1 MIRSLVI
8 LCTILSL
15 SGCAGLFIAGAA
27 TTANIVTDT
36 RTTKQIWQDN
46 NIEFEVAAIGNK
58 EPFKGHVRVVA
69 SSYNGT
75 VVLMGQAPTQDLIN
89 QIEQRARA
97 IDGVKTIHNQIKA
110 KEPLSVTQISNDS
123 WITTKVKSALLTDSD
138 LNGVKVKVITEDGD
152 VFLFGYVT
160 TQQGERATEI
170 SRNISGV
177 KQVIKGFQY
186 GDAEPVKVDLPSDG
200 VTTQT
205 QTQTQT
211 QDDTDPDVETFT
223 ISD

>member
-8 LCTILSL
+8 LLTALSL

-36 RTTKQIWQDN
+36 RSTKQIWQDN

-58 EPFKGHVRVVA
+58 APFKGEVRVVA

-75 VVLMGQAPTQDLIN
+75 VVLMGQAPTQDLIHAL
-89 QIEQRARA
+89 ERRAREVS
-97 IDGVKTIHNQIKA
+97 GVKVIHNQIKQ
-110 KEPLSVTQISNDS
+110 KEPLTVTQISNDS
-123 WITTKVKSALLTDSD
+123 WITTKVKSALLTDSE
-138 LNGVKVKVITEDGD
+138 LNGVKVKVITEDAD

-160 TQQGERATEI
+160 PEQGERATEI
-170 SRNISGV
+170 ARNISGV

-186 GDAEPVKVDLPSDG
+186 GEMEPVEVDLPSDG
-200 VTTQT
+200 VQT
-205 QTQTQT
+205 IESETNAENEAN
-211 QDDTDPDVETFT
+211 VEAFT
-223 ISD
+223 IE

>member
-8 LCTILSL
+8 LFAALSM

-36 RTTKQIWQDN
+36 RTTKEIWQDN

-58 EPFKGHVRVVA
+58 APFKGKARVVA

-75 VVLMGQAPTQDLIN
+75 VVLMGQAPTRELIN
-89 QIEQRARA
+89 EFERRARA
-97 IDGVKTIHNQIKA
+97 VSGVKNIHNQIKQ

-123 WITTKVKSALLTDSD
+123 WITTKVKSALLTDSE
-138 LNGVKVKVITEDGD
+138 LNGIKVKVITEDSD

-160 TQQGERATEI
+160 PQQSDRATEI
-170 SRNISGV
+170 ARNISGV

-186 GDAEPVKVDLPSDG
+186 GNEKPLKVEEPE
-200 VTTQT
+200 TTQPEAT
-205 QTQTQT
+205 VTELGSQ
-211 QDDTDPDVETFT
+211 VN
-223 ISD
+223 

>member
-8 LCTILSL
+8 LLTALSL

-36 RTTKQIWQDN
+36 RSTKQIWQDN

-58 EPFKGHVRVVA
+58 APFKGEVRVVA

-75 VVLMGQAPTQDLIN
+75 VVLMGQAPTQDLIHAL
-89 QIEQRARA
+89 ERRAREVS
-97 IDGVKTIHNQIKA
+97 GVKVIHNQIKQ
-110 KEPLSVTQISNDS
+110 KEPLTVTQISNDS
-123 WITTKVKSALLTDSD
+123 WITTKVKSALLTDSE

-160 TQQGERATEI
+160 LEQGERATEI
-170 SRNISGV
+170 ARNISGV

-186 GDAEPVKVDLPSDG
+186 GEMEPVEVDLPSDG
-200 VTTQT
+200 VQT
-205 QTQTQT
+205 IESETNAENEAN
-211 QDDTDPDVETFT
+211 VEAFT
-223 ISD
+223 ISE

>member
-8 LCTILSL
+8 LFAALSM

-36 RTTKQIWQDN
+36 RTTKEIWQDN

-58 EPFKGHVRVVA
+58 APFKGKARVVA

-75 VVLMGQAPTQDLIN
+75 VVLMGQAPTRELIN
-89 QIEQRARA
+89 EFERRARA
-97 IDGVKTIHNQIKA
+97 VSGVKNIHNQIKQ

-123 WITTKVKSALLTDSD
+123 WITTKVKSALLTDSE
-138 LNGVKVKVITEDGD
+138 LNGIKVKVITEDSD

-160 TQQGERATEI
+160 PQQSDRATEI
-170 SRNISGV
+170 ARNISGV

-186 GDAEPVKVDLPSDG
+186 GDEKPLKVEEPETTPPEAI
-200 VTTQT
+200 VTELGSQ
-205 QTQTQT
+205 
-211 QDDTDPDVETFT
+211 VN
-223 ISD
+223 

>member
-8 LCTILSL
+8 LCAALSM

-36 RTTKQIWQDN
+36 RTTKEIWQDN

-58 EPFKGHVRVVA
+58 APFKGKARVVA

-89 QIEQRARA
+89 EFENKAREVK
-97 IDGVKTIHNQIKA
+97 GVKNIHNQIKQ

-123 WITTKVKSALLTDSD
+123 WITTKVKSALLTDSE
-138 LNGVKVKVITEDGD
+138 LNGVKVKVITEASD

-160 TQQGERATEI
+160 PAQSERATEI
-170 SRNISGV
+170 ARNISGV
-177 KQVIKGFQY
+177 KQGVKGFQY
-186 GDAEPVKVDLPSDG
+186 GDEKPLEVEEPEAANSETAVTEEVTVKEIDG
-200 VTTQT
+200 QAN
-205 QTQTQT
+205 
-211 QDDTDPDVETFT
+211 
-223 ISD
+223 

>member
-8 LCTILSL
+8 LLTALSL

-36 RTTKQIWQDN
+36 RSTKQIWQDN

-58 EPFKGHVRVVA
+58 APFKGEVRVVA

-75 VVLMGQAPTQDLIN
+75 VVLMGQAPTQDLIHAL
-89 QIEQRARA
+89 ERRAREVS
-97 IDGVKTIHNQIKA
+97 GVKVIHNQIKQ
-110 KEPLSVTQISNDS
+110 KEPLTVTQISNDS
-123 WITTKVKSALLTDSD
+123 WITTKVKSALLTDSE

-160 TQQGERATEI
+160 PEQSERATEI
-170 SRNISGV
+170 ARNISGV

-186 GDAEPVKVDLPSDG
+186 GEMEPVEVDLPSDG
-200 VTTQT
+200 VQT
-205 QTQTQT
+205 IESETNAENEAN
-211 QDDTDPDVETFT
+211 VEAFT
-223 ISD
+223 IE

>member
-8 LCTILSL
+8 LCAALSM

-36 RTTKQIWQDN
+36 RTTKEIWQDN
-46 NIEFEVAAIGNK
+46 NIEFEIAAIGNK
-58 EPFKGHVRVVA
+58 APFKGKTRIVA

-75 VVLMGQAPTQDLIN
+75 VVLMGQAPTDELIN
-89 QIEQRARA
+89 EFERRARD
-97 IDGVKTIHNQIKA
+97 IEGVKNIHNQIKQ

-123 WITTKVKSALLTDSD
+123 WITTKVKSALLTDSE
-138 LNGVKVKVITEDGD
+138 LNGVKVKVITEDSD

-160 TQQGERATEI
+160 PKQSERATEI
-170 SRNISGV
+170 ARNISGV

-186 GDAEPVKVDLPSDG
+186 GEATEVNAAEKEAL
-200 VTTQT
+200 
-205 QTQTQT
+205 
-211 QDDTDPDVETFT
+211 E
-223 ISD
+223 

>member
-8 LCTILSL
+8 LCAALSM

-36 RTTKQIWQDN
+36 RTTKEIWQDN
-46 NIEFEVAAIGNK
+46 NIEFEIAAIGNK
-58 EPFKGHVRVVA
+58 APFKGKTRIVA

-75 VVLMGQAPTQDLIN
+75 VVLMGQAPTDELIN
-89 QIEQRARA
+89 EFERRARD
-97 IDGVKTIHNQIKA
+97 IEGVKNIHNQIKQ

-123 WITTKVKSALLTDSD
+123 WITTKVKSALLTDSE
-138 LNGVKVKVITEDGD
+138 LNGVKVKVITEDSD

-160 TQQGERATEI
+160 PKQSERATEI
-170 SRNISGV
+170 ARNISGV

-186 GDAEPVKVDLPSDG
+186 GEATEVNATEKEAL
-200 VTTQT
+200 
-205 QTQTQT
+205 
-211 QDDTDPDVETFT
+211 E
-223 ISD
+223 

>member
-8 LCTILSL
+8 LCAALSM

-36 RTTKQIWQDN
+36 RTTKEIWQDN

-58 EPFKGHVRVVA
+58 APFKGKARVVA

-89 QIEQRARA
+89 EFENKAREVK
-97 IDGVKTIHNQIKA
+97 GVKNIHNQIKQ
-110 KEPLSVTQISNDS
+110 KEPLSVTQVSNDS
-123 WITTKVKSALLTDSD
+123 WITTKVKSALLTDSE
-138 LNGVKVKVITEDGD
+138 LNGVKVKVITEDSD

-160 TQQGERATEI
+160 PAQSERATEI
-170 SRNISGV
+170 ARNISGV
-177 KQVIKGFQY
+177 KQVVKGFQY
-186 GDAEPVKVDLPSDG
+186 GDEKPLEVEEPEAANSETAVTEEVTVKEIDG
-200 VTTQT
+200 QAN
-205 QTQTQT
+205 
-211 QDDTDPDVETFT
+211 
-223 ISD
+223 

>member
-8 LCTILSL
+8 LCAALSM

-36 RTTKQIWQDN
+36 RTTKEIWQDN

-58 EPFKGHVRVVA
+58 APFKGKARVVA

-89 QIEQRARA
+89 EFENKAREVK
-97 IDGVKTIHNQIKA
+97 GVKNIHNQIKQ

-123 WITTKVKSALLTDSD
+123 WITTKVKSALLTDSE
-138 LNGVKVKVITEDGD
+138 LNGVKVKVITEDSD

-160 TQQGERATEI
+160 PEQSERATEI
-170 SRNISGV
+170 ARNISGV
-177 KQVIKGFQY
+177 KQVVKGFQY
-186 GDAEPVKVDLPSDG
+186 GDEKPLEVEEPEAANSETTVVEEVTVKEIDG
-200 VTTQT
+200 QAN
-205 QTQTQT
+205 
-211 QDDTDPDVETFT
+211 
-223 ISD
+223 

>member
-8 LCTILSL
+8 LFAALSM

-36 RTTKQIWQDN
+36 RTTKEIWQDN

-58 EPFKGHVRVVA
+58 APFKGKARVVA

-75 VVLMGQAPTQDLIN
+75 VVLMGQAPTRELIN
-89 QIEQRARA
+89 EFERRAR
-97 IDGVKTIHNQIKA
+97 DVSGVKNIHNQIKQ

-123 WITTKVKSALLTDSD
+123 WITTKVKSALLTDSE
-138 LNGVKVKVITEDGD
+138 LNGIKVKVITEDSD

-160 TQQGERATEI
+160 PQQSDRATEI
-170 SRNISGV
+170 ARNISGV

-186 GDAEPVKVDLPSDG
+186 GDEKPLKVEEPE
-200 VTTQT
+200 TTQPEAT
-205 QTQTQT
+205 VTELGSQ
-211 QDDTDPDVETFT
+211 VN
-223 ISD
+223 

>member
-8 LCTILSL
+8 LCAALSM

-36 RTTKQIWQDN
+36 RTTKEIWQDN

-58 EPFKGHVRVVA
+58 APFKGKARVVA

-89 QIEQRARA
+89 EFENKAREVK
-97 IDGVKTIHNQIKA
+97 GVKNIHNQIKQ

-123 WITTKVKSALLTDSD
+123 WITTKVKSALLTDSE
-138 LNGVKVKVITEDGD
+138 LNGVKVKVITEDSD

-160 TQQGERATEI
+160 PAQSERATEI
-170 SRNISGV
+170 ARNISGV
-177 KQVIKGFQY
+177 KQVVKGFQY
-186 GDAEPVKVDLPSDG
+186 GDEKPLEVEEPEAANPETAVTEEVTVKEIDG
-200 VTTQT
+200 QAN
-205 QTQTQT
+205 
-211 QDDTDPDVETFT
+211 
-223 ISD
+223 

>member
-1 MIRSLVI
+1 MRSLVI
-8 LCTILSL
+8 LFTVLNL

-27 TTANIVTDT
+27 TTATIVTDT

-58 EPFKGHVRVVA
+58 QPFKGNTRVFA

-75 VVLMGQAPTQDLIN
+75 VVLMGQAPTQALIN
-89 QIEQRARA
+89 DLGNRTRQLP
-97 IDGVKTIHNQIKA
+97 GVKVIHNQMKA

-123 WITTKVKSALLTDSD
+123 WITTKVKSALLTDD
-138 LNGVKVKVITEDGD
+138 QLNGVKVKVITEDSE

-160 TQQGERATEI
+160 REQGERATDI
-170 SRNISGV
+170 ARHVTGV

-186 GDAEPVKVDLPSDG
+186 GE
-200 VTTQT
+200 
-205 QTQTQT
+205 
-211 QDDTDPDVETFT
+211 VE
-223 ISD
+223 SVN

>member
-8 LCTILSL
+8 LCAALSM

-27 TTANIVTDT
+27 TTANLVTDT
-36 RTTKQIWQDN
+36 RTTKEIWQDN

-58 EPFKGHVRVVA
+58 APFKGKARVVA

-75 VVLMGQAPTQDLIN
+75 VVLMGQAPTQELIN
-89 QIEQRARA
+89 EFESKAREVN
-97 IDGVKTIHNQIKA
+97 GVKNIHNQIKQ

-123 WITTKVKSALLTDSD
+123 WITTKVKSALLTDSE
-138 LNGVKVKVITEDGD
+138 LNGVKVKVITEDSD

-160 TQQGERATEI
+160 PKQSERATEI
-170 SRNISGV
+170 TRNISGV

-186 GDAEPVKVDLPSDG
+186 GDEKPLEVEEPEAANTVPAETEKE
-200 VTTQT
+200 TQ
-205 QTQTQT
+205 
-211 QDDTDPDVETFT
+211 VNELG
-223 ISD
+223 

>member
-8 LCTILSL
+8 LCAALSM

-36 RTTKQIWQDN
+36 RTTKEIWQDN

-58 EPFKGHVRVVA
+58 APFKGKARVVA

-75 VVLMGQAPTQDLIN
+75 VVLMGHAPTQDLN
-89 QIEQRARA
+89 NEFENKAREVK
-97 IDGVKTIHNQIKA
+97 GVKNIHNQIKQ

-123 WITTKVKSALLTDSD
+123 WITTKVKSALLTDSE
-138 LNGVKVKVITEDGD
+138 LNGVKVKVITEDSD

-160 TQQGERATEI
+160 PAQSERATEI
-170 SRNISGV
+170 ARNISGV
-177 KQVIKGFQY
+177 KQVVKGFQY
-186 GDAEPVKVDLPSDG
+186 GDEKPLEVEEPEAANSETAVTEEVTVKEIDG
-200 VTTQT
+200 QAN
-205 QTQTQT
+205 
-211 QDDTDPDVETFT
+211 
-223 ISD
+223 

>member
-8 LCTILSL
+8 LCAALSM

-27 TTANIVTDT
+27 TTANLVTDT
-36 RTTKQIWQDN
+36 RTTKEIWQDN

-58 EPFKGHVRVVA
+58 APFKGKVRVVA

-75 VVLMGQAPTQDLIN
+75 VVLMGQAPTQELIN
-89 QIEQRARA
+89 EFESKAREVN
-97 IDGVKTIHNQIKA
+97 GVKNIHNQIKQ

-123 WITTKVKSALLTDSD
+123 WITTKVKSALLTDSE
-138 LNGVKVKVITEDGD
+138 LNGVKVKVITEDSD

-160 TQQGERATEI
+160 PEQSERATEI
-170 SRNISGV
+170 ARNISGV

-186 GDAEPVKVDLPSDG
+186 GDEKPLEVEEPEAANTVPE
-200 VTTQT
+200 
-205 QTQTQT
+205 
-211 QDDTDPDVETFT
+211 ETEKET
-223 ISD
+223 PVNELG

>member
-8 LCTILSL
+8 LCAALSM

-27 TTANIVTDT
+27 TTANLVTDT
-36 RTTKQIWQDN
+36 RTTKEIWQDN

-58 EPFKGHVRVVA
+58 APFKGKARVVA

-75 VVLMGQAPTQDLIN
+75 VVLMGQAPTQELIN
-89 QIEQRARA
+89 EFESKAREVN
-97 IDGVKTIHNQIKA
+97 GVKNIHNQIKQ

-123 WITTKVKSALLTDSD
+123 WITTKVKSALLTDSE
-138 LNGVKVKVITEDGD
+138 LNGVKVKVITEDSD

-160 TQQGERATEI
+160 PEQSERATEI
-170 SRNISGV
+170 TRNISGV

-186 GDAEPVKVDLPSDG
+186 GDEKPLEVEEPEAANTVPE
-200 VTTQT
+200 
-205 QTQTQT
+205 
-211 QDDTDPDVETFT
+211 ETEKET
-223 ISD
+223 PVNELG

>member
-8 LCTILSL
+8 LCAALSM

-36 RTTKQIWQDN
+36 RTTKEIWQDN

-58 EPFKGHVRVVA
+58 APFKGKARVVA

-89 QIEQRARA
+89 EFENKAREVK
-97 IDGVKTIHNQIKA
+97 GVKNIHNQIKQ

-123 WITTKVKSALLTDSD
+123 WITTKVKSALLTDSE
-138 LNGVKVKVITEDGD
+138 LNGVKVKVITEDSD

-160 TQQGERATEI
+160 PAQSERATEI
-170 SRNISGV
+170 ARNISGV
-177 KQVIKGFQY
+177 KQVVKGFQY
-186 GDAEPVKVDLPSDG
+186 GDEKPLEVEEPEAANSETAVTEEVTVKEVDG
-200 VTTQT
+200 QAN
-205 QTQTQT
+205 
-211 QDDTDPDVETFT
+211 
-223 ISD
+223 

>member
-8 LCTILSL
+8 LCAALSM

-36 RTTKQIWQDN
+36 RTTKEIWQDN

-58 EPFKGHVRVVA
+58 APFKGKARVVA

-89 QIEQRARA
+89 EFENKAREVK
-97 IDGVKTIHNQIKA
+97 GVKNIHNQIKQ

-123 WITTKVKSALLTDSD
+123 WITTKVKSALLTDSE
-138 LNGVKVKVITEDGD
+138 LNGVKVKVITEDSD

-160 TQQGERATEI
+160 PAQSERATEI
-170 SRNISGV
+170 ARNISGV
-177 KQVIKGFQY
+177 KQVVKGFQY
-186 GDAEPVKVDLPSDG
+186 GDEKPLEVEEPEAANSETAVAEEVTVKEVNG
-200 VTTQT
+200 QAN
-205 QTQTQT
+205 
-211 QDDTDPDVETFT
+211 
-223 ISD
+223 

>member
-8 LCTILSL
+8 LCAALSM

-27 TTANIVTDT
+27 TTANLVTDT
-36 RTTKQIWQDN
+36 RTTKEIWQDN

-58 EPFKGHVRVVA
+58 APFKGKARVVA

-75 VVLMGQAPTQDLIN
+75 VVLMGQAPTQELIN
-89 QIEQRARA
+89 EFESKAREVN
-97 IDGVKTIHNQIKA
+97 GVKNIHNQIKQ

-123 WITTKVKSALLTDSD
+123 WITTKVKSALLTDSE
-138 LNGVKVKVITEDGD
+138 LNGVKVKVITEDSD

-160 TQQGERATEI
+160 PEQSERATEI
-170 SRNISGV
+170 TRNISGV

-186 GDAEPVKVDLPSDG
+186 GDKKPLEVEEPEAANTVPAETEKETPVNELG
-200 VTTQT
+200 
-205 QTQTQT
+205 
-211 QDDTDPDVETFT
+211 
-223 ISD
+223 

>member
-8 LCTILSL
+8 LCAALSM

-36 RTTKQIWQDN
+36 RTTKEIWQDN

-58 EPFKGHVRVVA
+58 APFKGKARVVA

-89 QIEQRARA
+89 EFENKAREVK
-97 IDGVKTIHNQIKA
+97 GVKNIHNQIKQ

-123 WITTKVKSALLTDSD
+123 WITTKVKSALLTDSE
-138 LNGVKVKVITEDGD
+138 LNGVKVKVITEDSD

-160 TQQGERATEI
+160 PAQSERATEI
-170 SRNISGV
+170 ARNISGV
-177 KQVIKGFQY
+177 KQVVKGFQY
-186 GDAEPVKVDLPSDG
+186 GDEKPLEVEEPEAANSETAVAEEVTVKEVDG
-200 VTTQT
+200 QT
-205 QTQTQT
+205 N
-211 QDDTDPDVETFT
+211 
-223 ISD
+223 

>member
-1 MIRSLVI
+1 MIRSFVI
-8 LCTILSL
+8 LCALLSM

-36 RTTKQIWQDN
+36 RSTKQIWQDN

-58 EPFKGHVRVVA
+58 NPFQAKVRVVA

-75 VVLMGQAPTQDLIN
+75 VVLMGQAPTQELIN
-89 QIEQRARA
+89 EFERRAREVN
-97 IDGVKTIHNQIKA
+97 GVKNIHNQIKQ

-123 WITTKVKSALLTDSD
+123 WITTKVKSALLTDSE
-138 LNGVKVKVITEDGD
+138 LNGVKVKVITEDSD

-160 TQQGERATEI
+160 PAQSERATDI
-170 SRNISGV
+170 ARNISGV

-186 GDAEPVKVDLPSDG
+186 GEAQLIESSATHNAVY
-200 VTTQT
+200 
-205 QTQTQT
+205 
-211 QDDTDPDVETFT
+211 
-223 ISD
+223 

>member
-8 LCTILSL
+8 LCAALSM

-36 RTTKQIWQDN
+36 RTTKEIWQDN

-58 EPFKGHVRVVA
+58 APFKGKARVVA

-89 QIEQRARA
+89 EFENKAREVK
-97 IDGVKTIHNQIKA
+97 GVKNIHNQIKQ

-123 WITTKVKSALLTDSD
+123 WITTKVKSALLTDSE
-138 LNGVKVKVITEDGD
+138 LNGVKVKVITEDSD

-160 TQQGERATEI
+160 PAQSERATEI
-170 SRNISGV
+170 ARNISGV
-177 KQVIKGFQY
+177 KQVVKGFQY
-186 GDAEPVKVDLPSDG
+186 GDEKPLKVEEPEAANSETAVAEEVAVKEVDG
-200 VTTQT
+200 QAN
-205 QTQTQT
+205 
-211 QDDTDPDVETFT
+211 
-223 ISD
+223 